1 MQEKEDEAVDVSS
14 VTLMTRVTRLK
25 EMKVVSMPFI
35 MLFVTLTFAS
45 NVIASVLHFAWYFFD
60 WLAYWFL
67 IILVFLRKK
76 LRPRTEGKE
85 QADEEEKMRI

>member
-1 MQEKEDEAVDVSS
+1 MQEKEDETLDVSS

-67 IILVFLRKK
+67 IILVFLRK
-76 LRPRTEGKE
+76 
-85 QADEEEKMRI
+85 

>member
-76 LRPRTEGKE
+76 LRPRTEVKE
-85 QADEEEKMRI
+85 EDDEEEKMRI

>member
-1 MQEKEDEAVDVSS
+1 MQEKEDETVHVSS
-14 VTLMTRVTRLK
+14 VTIMTKVMKLK
-25 EMKVVSMPFI
+25 GMKIVSMPFI
-35 MLFVTLTFAS
+35 MLFVTLTFTC

-76 LRPRTEGKE
+76 LRPRAEGKE
-85 QADEEEKMRI
+85 QDDEEEKMRI